1 VAGSW
6 IRFYPLLQEFE
17 VPGMSVKFNVSY
29 VANRAAF
36 EWFLHHGFQD
46 WDGMG
51 EELGKGNIL
60 LMVCGSQHAM
70 GRWTV
75 CNVIL
80 EIHVF
85 FILSAHCYES
95 IDTN

>member
-1 VAGSW
+1 
-6 IRFYPLLQEFE
+6 
-17 VPGMSVKFNVSY
+17 
-29 VANRAAF
+29 
-36 EWFLHHGFQD
+36 
-46 WDGMG
+46 
-51 EELGKGNIL
+51 

-80 EIHVF
+80 EIHAF

-95 IDTN
+95 IDTNWLSRVSSRS